1 MAQLNSRGT
10 LTRGRWDF
18 FERSNG
24 VAFVYGSVGAG
35 PIGAYFANNA
45 TSGAAID
52 IYAIHGSSNNAV
64 NWDTFILLP
73 PIAGV
78 ALTPIESWVSCV
90 KPDEAVPAGV
100 IGMYTSVTSVMRHL
114 TRDSNKDQYYD
125 LAPIAGE
132 PFFTLP
138 PLWGIAI
145 LSPGAPGADEL
156 SLTVWYQEVLD
167 NIAPAR

>member
-10 LTRGRWDF
+10 LTRGRWDY

-45 TSGAAID
+45 TSGISID
-52 IYAIHGSSNNAV
+52 IYAIAGSSNNAV
-64 NWDTFILLP
+64 TWDTFILLP
-73 PIAGV
+73 PIAGTG
-78 ALTPIESWVSCV
+78 LTPTESWVSCI
-90 KPDEAVPAGV
+90 KPDEAAPAGQ
-100 IGMYTSVTSVMRHL
+100 IGMYTAVTSVARHL
-114 TRDSNKDQYYD
+114 TRDSNKDNYYE
-125 LAPIAGE
+125 LNPIAGE

-145 LSPGAPGADEL
+145 MSPGGPGSDEL
-156 SLTVWYQEVLD
+156 SLTVWFQEVLD

>member
-73 PIAGV
+73 PIAG
-78 ALTPIESWVSCV
+78 
-90 KPDEAVPAGV
+90 
-100 IGMYTSVTSVMRHL
+100 
-114 TRDSNKDQYYD
+114 
-125 LAPIAGE
+125 E